1 VFYVGRIGYPAAIK
15 YHGHVPIA
23 YRSRR

>member
-15 YHGHVPIA
+15 FHGHVPIGR
-23 YRSRR
+23 RSRR